1 MITGYCQRSKKAVVK
16 GLGAQ
21 KTKVLIDKAIIKN
34 CKRRNVGL
42 SMGWIDFKKAFYMIP
57 HSWILRCLEIFGIA
71 ENIKSLRGNSM
82 KNWETELTS
91 SNQSL
96 GRVKIKR
103 EIFQGNSLPL
113 LLFVICLIPLSFIL
127 RKVNAGYQFRKGGP
141 TVNHLLYMDDLK
153 LFAKL
158 KNNLMFLL
166 TL

>member
-1 MITGYCQRSKKAVVK
+1 
-16 GLGAQ
+16 
-21 KTKVLIDKAIIKN
+21 
-34 CKRRNVGL
+34 
-42 SMGWIDFKKAFYMIP
+42 
-57 HSWILRCLEIFGIA
+57 
-71 ENIKSLRGNSM
+71 M

-91 SNQSL
+91 GNHSV

-103 EIFQGNSLPL
+103 EIFQGNSLSL

-158 KNNLMFLL
+158 KNNLMFSL